1 MQYLLSDV
9 IIDDVT
15 VAVWIVF
22 EKFLKKITKLSNQD
36 LTWHEP
42 YWHLGSMPLKNQ
54 S

>member
-22 EKFLKKITKLSNQD
+22 EKFLKKNYETVESGLN
-36 LTWHEP
+36 LA
-42 YWHLGSMPLKNQ
+42 
-54 S
+54 